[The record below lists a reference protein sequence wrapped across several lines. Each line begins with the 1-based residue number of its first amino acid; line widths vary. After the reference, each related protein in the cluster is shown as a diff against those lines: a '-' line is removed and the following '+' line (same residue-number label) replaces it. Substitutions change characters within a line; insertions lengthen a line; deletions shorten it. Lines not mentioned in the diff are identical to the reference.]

1 MGDDWMQLW
10 VNAAQMKAA
19 DQYTIQ
25 KLEVPSLELMEHA
38 AQACVQVLEDEKV
51 DLSHVCVVC
60 GSGNNGGD
68 GFAIARILQN
78 NRYSVETF
86 CVGNPEHY
94 TEETQEQMHRL
105 QECGG
110 KITYGMPQE
119 DSYSVIIDAVFGVG
133 LSRKVEGRYRQ
144 VIEQMNRM
152 RGTKFAVDI
161 PSGLSATT
169 GCILGCAFKADYTVS
184 FQLKKIGLELSQG
197 RTMAGRVIVPDIGI
211 STDSICED
219 QEIVRTAGKDIYRKM
234 LPDRPEDSNKGTYGR
249 LLVIAGSKGMAGA
262 AYLNAHAAY
271 MTGAGLVRIYT
282 SSDNREILQTLLP
295 EAIITTYEEYNK
307 EELLSLLTW
316 ADGVCIGSGLGMS
329 RLSEKIL
336 KTVIEYVKVPCLI
349 DADGL
354 NLLAENKNYLN
365 QMAERRFVI
374 TPHMKEM
381 SRLTGTPVE
390 ELKADR
396 IQILKDFIS
405 RYRITCVLKDS
416 RTLIA
421 SEEKGIR
428 MNLTGNSAM
437 AKAGSGDVLAGVISG
452 WMVQGKEAEDA
463 AELGTYIH
471 GLSGDLAKFEK
482 GVYSVMARDLIEYI
496 SKALMKL
503 EEE

>member
-169 GCILGCAFKADYTVS
+169 GCILGCAFKADYTVT

-336 KTVIEYVKVPCLI
+336 KTVIEYVKIPCLI